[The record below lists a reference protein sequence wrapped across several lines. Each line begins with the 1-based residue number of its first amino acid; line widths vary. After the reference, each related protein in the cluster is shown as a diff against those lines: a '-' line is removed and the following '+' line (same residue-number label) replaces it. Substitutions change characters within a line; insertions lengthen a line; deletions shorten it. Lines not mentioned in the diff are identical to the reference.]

1 MPNVTHSQIKILGSE
16 EDGIPKLQRQV
27 ELLRSNMAGM
37 AARVDSSIALMSAV
51 SELTTVPLRA
61 DSMAQ
66 AAEQVLDILVRQVND
81 IANCS
86 LLLHEEKQD
95 LLKLLAARGQAEFFG
110 EESPAANRELAFKPG
125 EGIAGTVFTEAK
137 PLFWDASSPDQNLL
151 VRVGAAPPPSSLA
164 CLPLCPQ
171 DQCIGVLNLSFSQ
184 VQPFDHTRQ
193 RDLILLSN
201 VVANVMQ
208 THLLSAQLDQKAV
221 SLARTVEE
229 LQNEIVERKQVE
241 RALRESQASLTHS
254 QKIAKLGHWE
264 LAWPSR
270 LLTCSDEVY
279 TLFGIAR
286 SEAPL
291 HFKDYLLSVHRDDRR
306 QVEDLIEHLSAHPE
320 PFNLEHRIMQP
331 GGEVRVMH
339 LLGEVESDDK
349 GKATRLLGAIQDV
362 TEHHDY
368 ESKMRLMGSI
378 FENTIEGIFIADAEE
393 RIHTINQSFSNITG
407 FDEEHTLGQT
417 PADLG
422 FRLQD
427 DEHPDSRWRM
437 RNYQGSWQ
445 GEVINRRKNGET
457 YPAWVTLS
465 NIKDSRGNLMHFVG
479 IIHDLT
485 EVRRNEDQI
494 IYQAYH
500 DTLTDLPNRHLF
512 TDRLSMAI
520 AHARR
525 TGDSLAVLFLDLD
538 HFKDINDSM
547 GHAVGDVVLK
557 KVAKVVSRCVRDEDT
572 VARLGGDEFIILLQ
586 GTDGSDFPVHVA
598 ERILEALA
606 SPIRVNQNDFYISAS
621 VGITL
626 FPHDGMLSET
636 LISNADLAMYRA
648 KKQGRNTY
656 KLFTPSMN
664 VEMLRRMNLDNQM
677 RKALQHGE
685 FRLFYQPKLEL
696 ASGRVKGVEAL
707 IRWQRNGQGMAG
719 PDEFIP
725 LAEETGIIVPLGKWV
740 LTEACRRAKAWHR
753 EGYDGL
759 EMAVNISPRQFQQ
772 KNLVSM
778 VGEVLAETGLPP
790 HCLELEITENAV
802 MFSVEAAIRTLIE
815 LKELG
820 VRLSMDDFG
829 RGYSSLYY
837 LKRFPIDT
845 LKIDRAFV
853 CDIPDSQE
861 DTAIVRTVINMSR
874 SLNLSVVAEG
884 VETQR
889 QLEFLRDLAC
899 DQVQGFLLCHPK
911 ADGDITDY
919 LATSFNGTG

>member
-1 MPNVTHSQIKILGSE
+1 LPKCGPNRLETSPMH
-16 EDGIPKLQRQV
+16 DGAPKLERQV
-27 ELLRSNMAGM
+27 EMLKSNMASM
-37 AARVDSSIALMSAV
+37 AARMDNSIALLSAV

-61 DSMAQ
+61 DSMAH
-66 AAEQVLDILVRQVND
+66 AAAQVLDILVRQVND

-86 LLLHEEKQD
+86 LMLHDNEED

-110 EESPAANRELAFKPG
+110 EESPMANRELAFKPG
-125 EGIAGTVFTEAK
+125 EGIAGSVFAGAK
-137 PLFWDASSPDQNLL
+137 PLFWDASSPNHDLL

-171 DQCIGVLNLSFSQ
+171 NQCIGVLNLSFSQ
-184 VQPFDHTRQ
+184 ALPFDHTRQ

-208 THLLSAQLDQKAV
+208 THLLSGELDQKAE
-221 SLARTVEE
+221 SLSATVEE

-241 RALRESQASLTHS
+241 RALRESQANLTHS
-254 QKIAKLGHWE
+254 QKIAKLGYWE

-270 LLTCSDEVY
+270 LLTCSDEIY

-286 SEAPL
+286 PDTPL
-291 HFKDYLLSVHRDDRR
+291 HFEDYLLSIHREDRG
-306 QVEDLIEHLSAHPE
+306 QVEDLIEHLSTHPE
-320 PFNLEHRIMQP
+320 PFNLEHRIVRP

-339 LLGEVESDDK
+339 LLGEVDTDAK
-349 GKATRLLGAIQDV
+349 GETSRLVGAIQDV

-378 FENTIEGIFIADAEE
+378 FENTIEGIFIADADE
-393 RIHTINQSFSNITG
+393 RIHTINQSFCNITG
-407 FDEEHTLGQT
+407 FNEEHTLGQS

-422 FRLQD
+422 FRLQND
-427 DEHPDSRWRM
+427 DHPDSLWRM
-437 RNYQGSWQ
+437 QNYQGSWQ
-445 GEVINRRKNGET
+445 GEVINRRKNGEI

-465 NIKDSRGNLMHFVG
+465 NIKDANGNLLHFVG

-485 EVRRNEDQI
+485 EVRRNEEQI

-557 KVAKVVSRCVRDEDT
+557 KVALVISDCVRDEDT

-586 GTDGSDFPVHVA
+586 GTDGSDYPVHVA

-606 SPIRVNQNDFYISAS
+606 SPIRVNQNDFYLSAS

-685 FRLFYQPKLEL
+685 FLVYYQPKLEL

-707 IRWQRNGQGMAG
+707 LRWQKNGQGMAEPG
-719 PDEFIP
+719 EFIP

-740 LTEACRRAKAWHR
+740 LREACRQAKAWHV
-753 EGYDGL
+753 EGYYGL

-778 VGEVLAETGLPP
+778 VAQVLEETGLPP
-790 HCLELEITENAV
+790 ECLELEITENAV
-802 MFSVEAAIRTLIE
+802 MFSVEAAIKTLAE
-815 LKELG
+815 LKALG

-861 DTAIVRTVINMSR
+861 DTAIVRTVITMSR

-884 VETQR
+884 VETKR
-889 QLEFLRDLAC
+889 QLDFLRDLDC

-911 ADGDITDY
+911 GDGDITNY
-919 LATSFNGTG
+919 LETNFNGNV